1 MSTAP
6 GSQEYDDAGVG
17 RRGGA
22 GRWVLAV
29 ILGVAIVIALVG
41 AVLLGPF
48 GLAIGI
54 PVVIVLFLIFGTA
67 SGGPAA
73 GA

>member
-6 GSQEYDDAGVG
+6 GGQEYDDAGVR
-17 RRGGA
+17 RRGSVG
-22 GRWVLAV
+22 GWILAI
-29 ILGVAIVIALVG
+29 ILAIAVVIALIG

-48 GLAIGI
+48 GLAVGI
-54 PVVIVLFLIFGTA
+54 PVVIVLFFVFSAA

>member
-6 GSQEYDDAGVG
+6 GRSEYDDAGV
-17 RRGGA
+17 RRGG
-22 GRWVLAV
+22 GVGGWLLA
-29 ILGVAIVIALVG
+29 ILLVIAVVAALIG

-54 PVVIVLFLIFGTA
+54 PVVVVLFLIFSSA

>member
-1 MSTAP
+1 MSSSP
-6 GSQEYDDAGVG
+6 GSQEFDDAGVR
-17 RRGGA
+17 RRGGVGSWIMA
-22 GRWVLAV
+22 IILVIAV
-29 ILGVAIVIALVG
+29 VIALIG

-54 PVVIVLFLIFGTA
+54 PVVVVLFLMFGTA

>member
-6 GSQEYDDAGVG
+6 GSQEYDDAGVR
-17 RRGGA
+17 RRGGV
-22 GRWVLAV
+22 GGWIMAV
-29 ILGVAIVIALVG
+29 ILVIAIVVALIG

-48 GLAIGI
+48 GLAVGV
-54 PVVIVLFLIFGTA
+54 PVVVVLFLVFGTA